1 MAKSK
6 GQAPPS
12 EYQELARKP
21 PLMTVLSDGPLPPD
35 EAGADQL
42 NVAVKLAPLFDIL
55 RHPETQTPLAIAIYG
70 KWGSGKTSAMRWLDA
85 MCRDWNAHGEHT
97 ESAQRRK
104 KKVLGKKIRTVWFYP
119 WKYHDRDDVWRG
131 LVSEVILKSIDV
143 GEPTWG
149 RVTKA
154 VKSFGIFLGRSFLHA
169 LGSIS
174 AKAKLPGGTGEVE
187 VDFAAVR
194 DIWEEY
200 QRAAH
205 PEKGYLNEFE
215 TALRSWI
222 EETISAESERMVIFI
237 DDLDRCLPPVM
248 LNVLEALKLYLDIK
262 DLVFVLGLDREV
274 IDEVVKKHYRDNGV
288 AEEKAERY
296 LDKMFQVEVTMQPT
310 DVQVEAFLDTEI
322 AAIGKLTNEY
332 WQKELSPEE
341 QGVFRNVV
349 LELAQQNPREVKRL
363 LNSMLIHGAG
373 AMQVKE

>member
-1 MAKSK
+1 
-6 GQAPPS
+6 
-12 EYQELARKP
+12 
-21 PLMTVLSDGPLPPD
+21 
-35 EAGADQL
+35 
-42 NVAVKLAPLFDIL
+42 
-55 RHPETQTPLAIAIYG
+55 
-70 KWGSGKTSAMRWLDA
+70 
-85 MCRDWNAHGEHT
+85 
-97 ESAQRRK
+97 
-104 KKVLGKKIRTVWFYP
+104 
-119 WKYHDRDDVWRG
+119 
-131 LVSEVILKSIDV
+131 VILKSIDV
-143 GEPTWG
+143 GEPSWG

-174 AKAKLPGGTGEVE
+174 AKAKLPAGTGEVE

-222 EETISAESERMVIFI
+222 EETISNQSERMVIFI

-310 DVQVEAFLDTEI
+310 DVQVEAFLDTELQ
-322 AAIGKLTNEY
+322 AIGRVTNQY
-332 WQKELSPEE
+332 WETKLSPEE
-341 QGVFRNVV
+341 QKVFRNVV

-363 LNSMLIHGAG
+363 LAYPVRALVVEATWEDIEAG
-373 AMQVKE
+373 GWRSQTKANAVIGSLLAWMSSGLPVILAGDHRRAAWFTSRLLFVSARRRWREARALSGGISANQSSGRRGSGHRLPKGRGKSRAPAARSCVPTSSSPDA